1 MSALEIRPLRLG
13 DCEKIGPL
21 LRNVWLDAYH
31 GIQTEEELLEQS
43 QKIHTSAQIAEE
55 IDDPNIHSI
64 VAVSDRRIVGHA
76 RSDLDKG
83 VVEIVRL
90 SVLREFYGQGIGKD
104 LLQ

>member
-43 QKIHTSAQIAEE
+43 HKVHTSAQIAAD
-55 IDDPNIHSI
+55 IDDC
-64 VAVSDRRIVGHA
+64 G
-76 RSDLDKG
+76 G
-83 VVEIVRL
+83 E
-90 SVLREFYGQGIGKD
+90 
-104 LLQ
+104 